1 MGLFTVPEARAEL
14 ARLRPVLDELVRLRA
29 DAAELAAS
37 LRPGGRET
45 SLGGMPEWKA
55 AQARLDDLMTTV
67 QRTGAELK
75 GFAPLLIDFPA
86 ELDGVDVLLCWLEG
100 DPELCWY
107 HRVDLGFA
115 GRRRLPDRVAVV
127 TEEIAAGL
135 FDGMAAHYDE
145 DTFHGLV
152 AEALVDG
159 LGSTAPE
166 RVLDVA
172 TGTGVAA
179 FAALRLEPGEVLA
192 IDISPGMIAQAET
205 KAATRDPG
213 KVITWQVASA
223 VPSPVEDEG
232 ADAVLCASSLHFLGT
247 AALRDWLRAL
257 RPGGRVGFSLPLAS
271 AFRPSEAFA
280 AIVPADLKLPETE
293 DDAAE
298 LASEAGFT
306 EVTVKRLDVESED
319 RVRSVFVVHA
329 TKP

>member
-100 DPELCWY
+100 DSELSWY

-115 GRRRLPDRVAVV
+115 GRRRLPDRVSVV
-127 TEEIAAGL
+127 SEEIAAGL
-135 FDGMAAHYDE
+135 FDGIAAHYDE

-152 AEALVDG
+152 ADALVDG
-159 LGSTAPE
+159 LGRTAPE

-192 IDISPGMIAQAET
+192 IDISPGMIAQAEA
-205 KAATRDPG
+205 KAATHDPG
-213 KVITWQVASA
+213 KRIT
-223 VPSPVEDEG
+223 
-232 ADAVLCASSLHFLGT
+232 
-247 AALRDWLRAL
+247 
-257 RPGGRVGFSLPLAS
+257 
-271 AFRPSEAFA
+271 
-280 AIVPADLKLPETE
+280 
-293 DDAAE
+293 
-298 LASEAGFT
+298 
-306 EVTVKRLDVESED
+306 
-319 RVRSVFVVHA
+319 
-329 TKP
+329 